1 MVVHKREDF
10 GMTRDL
16 TKGNIPKLL
25 LGFLIPII
33 FGKLFQQIPF
43 SNCRNLGIMSPR

>member
-1 MVVHKREDF
+1 
-10 GMTRDL
+10 MTKDL

-33 FGKLFQQIPF
+33 FGKLFQQVYSVVDAAIV
-43 SNCRNLGIMSPR
+43 